1 MNAAVSAVTTHGFTM
16 GYFTFGNGKTP
27 FVMLPGISIKP
38 ITTFAPAV
46 ANAYK
51 DLAGDFTF
59 YVFNT
64 RADLPD
70 NYSLYDA
77 ARDTAAVLDELGIS
91 RACVFGVSMGG
102 MIAQVLAVNRPD
114 LVGKLV
120 LGSSASRIT
129 EQAKKIFRHFVSL
142 AQNGDMQALAQDFA
156 QAVYTPRSQAA
167 FKEAMLAALSDITQQ
182 EIEQFITLTKAI
194 IGFDI
199 YEKLDSITSPLLAIG
214 AQQDKIFG
222 AQASAEIAEKAHGE
236 VYICK
241 DYRHAAYDEDPDYHS
256 RLYEFFTRKGE

>member
-1 MNAAVSAVTTHGFTM
+1 MNAVVSAVTTNGFTM
-16 GYFTFGNGKTP
+16 GYFTFGTGKTP

-114 LVGKLV
+114 LVGRLI
-120 LGSSASRIT
+120 LSSTASRLTPQSEEIL
-129 EQAKKIFRHFVSL
+129 QRFALL
-142 AQNGDMQALAQDFA
+142 AQSGDIQALTLAFA
-156 QAVYTPRSQAA
+156 QAVYTPRFFEAY
-167 FKEAMLAALSDITQQ
+167 KEAIILALSDATQAD
-182 EIEQFITLTKAI
+182 IARFTTLTKAI
-194 IGFDI
+194 LAFDI
-199 YEKLDSITSPLLAIG
+199 YAELDKITAPLLAIG

-222 AQASAEIAEKAHGE
+222 VQASAEIAEKAHGE

-241 DYRHAAYDEDPDYHS
+241 DYGHAAYDEDPDYHS

>member
-120 LGSSASRIT
+120 LGSSASRKRSSS
-129 EQAKKIFRHFVSL
+129 ALFHSL
-142 AQNGDMQALAQDFA
+142 KTAICRRLRRTLHKQ
-156 QAVYTPRSQAA
+156 YTPRASL
-167 FKEAMLAALSDITQQ
+167 KPTRRLS
-182 EIEQFITLTKAI
+182 F
-194 IGFDI
+194 
-199 YEKLDSITSPLLAIG
+199 
-214 AQQDKIFG
+214 
-222 AQASAEIAEKAHGE
+222 
-236 VYICK
+236 
-241 DYRHAAYDEDPDYHS
+241 
-256 RLYEFFTRKGE
+256 

>member
-129 EQAKKIFRHFVSL
+129 EQAKKIFRNFVSL

-156 QAVYTPRSQAA
+156 QAVYTPRFFEAY
-167 FKEAMLAALSDITQQ
+167 KEAIILALSDATQAD
-182 EIEQFITLTKAI
+182 IARFTTLTKAI

-241 DYRHAAYDEDPDYHS
+241 DYGHAAYDEDPDYHS